1 MRSYTSSKP
10 PSTVN
15 PGWIYWSAKDLKNP
29 NSNQIAAFLF
39 VTRKKEKVCLLYKP
53 TPIINDGKF
62 SGFIG
67 NMFDEGSTPA
77 IITIDGN
84 EVGSCFA
91 VEYFNRIPKEFRPQ
105 IPLKVNMVKDTAWEN
120 AMQDIALIALPT
132 LVPIPFGTYVES
144 TIFDDAFMEEMNKI
158 SAEHG
163 FWAKTMSDVFEQAL
177 LNKDSVTIAERLMS
191 SKTLS
196 KACNPTRAATKGIR
210 GATVASSGPF
220 IETSQAGKNTKPSKP
235 S

>member
-10 PSTVN
+10 PSLVN
-15 PGWIYWSAKDLKNP
+15 PGWIYWSAKDLENP

-39 VTRKKEKVCLLYKP
+39 VTRKKEVCLLYKP

-62 SGFIG
+62 VGFIG

-77 IITIDGN
+77 IITIDGD

-91 VEYFNRIPKEFRPQ
+91 VEYFNRIPEDFCPE
-105 IPLKVNMVKDTAWEN
+105 IPLKVNMVKDTAWKN

-158 SAEHG
+158 LAEHG
-163 FWAKTMSDVFEQAL
+163 FWAKTMSDVFEKVL
-177 LNKDSVTIAERLMS
+177 LNEDSVTIAERLMS
-191 SKTLS
+191 SKTSS
-196 KACNPTRAATKGIR
+196 KACNPTHAATK
-210 GATVASSGPF
+210 ASMEQQLPLQVLSLRTPK
-220 IETSQAGKNTKPSKP
+220 QGKNTKPSKP
-235 S
+235 L